1 MELAQQSHK
10 VMVAGAGW
18 CDVGGSVMGDDPVF
32 LCRAGVCFS
41 LHFWRE
47 LSRHQLYPDEPLTAQ
62 TSTGTRQSPR
72 VLSLASILFKSSE
85 VCVTNTS

>member
-1 MELAQQSHK
+1 MKMAQRSHE

-18 CDVGGSVMGDDPVF
+18 CGVGGSVMGDDPVF
-32 LCRAGVCFS
+32 LSVFS

-72 VLSLASILFKSSE
+72 VPSLASILFKSSE